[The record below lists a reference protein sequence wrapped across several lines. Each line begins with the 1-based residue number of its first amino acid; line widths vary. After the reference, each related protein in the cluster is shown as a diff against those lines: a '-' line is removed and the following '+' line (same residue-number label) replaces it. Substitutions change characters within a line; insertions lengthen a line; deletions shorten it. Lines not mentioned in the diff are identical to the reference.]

1 MRYIFHINLQVLSP
15 ALADF
20 LGADLLPRTEVV
32 KRIHAHIKDNN
43 LQNPKNKK
51 KILLDSKLQEVFKCK
66 TTDYF
71 KMNRF
76 SDIQLKTYLRR
87 LIAKHVKS
95 ADEVV

>member
-1 MRYIFHINLQVLSP
+1 MVLSP

-20 LGADLLPRTEVV
+20 LGESELPRTEVV

-43 LQNPKNKK
+43 LQNPKNRR
-51 KILLDSKLQEVFKCK
+51 KIIFDTRLQEVFKCK

-71 KMNRF
+71 KIN
-76 SDIQLKTYLRR
+76 R
-87 LIAKHVKS
+87 LISKHVQS